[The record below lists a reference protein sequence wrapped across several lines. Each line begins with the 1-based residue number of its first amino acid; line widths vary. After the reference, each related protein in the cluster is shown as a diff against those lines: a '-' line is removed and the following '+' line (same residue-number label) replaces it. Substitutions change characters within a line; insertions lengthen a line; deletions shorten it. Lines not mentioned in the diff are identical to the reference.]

1 MLIER
6 QKKKLTAIRRM
17 RKIANRPAKHRAL
30 QHSAHASLRAFFPL
44 ELFVDR
50 SVYLPRRPAV
60 SLGFETGQRCP
71 NSRRNDWNQIYLK
84 EREREKREM
93 QRTRQSR
100 RARLDETNNARHFC
114 TVLFSFFL
122 STIPTLKRTRV
133 YKTKSKTICNLQKA
147 KHQSESRFRK
157 LFSTSFVFPY

>member
-44 ELFVDR
+44 DLFVDR

-84 EREREKREM
+84 ERERKEKCRGRDKAGE
-93 QRTRQSR
+93 QDLTRPTTR
-100 RARLDETNNARHFC
+100 VTF
-114 TVLFSFFL
+114 VLSFFL
-122 STIPTLKRTRV
+122 FRNPSGLFDPFEERW
-133 YKTKSKTICNLQKA
+133 SNLILLA
-147 KHQSESRFRK
+147 RNSLSEDFG
-157 LFSTSFVFPY
+157 T

>member
-50 SVYLPRRPAV
+50 SVYPILQRFTMSRHL
-60 SLGFETGQRCP
+60 LGF
-71 NSRRNDWNQIYLK
+71 SK
-84 EREREKREM
+84 V
-93 QRTRQSR
+93 RTFWK
-100 RARLDETNNARHFC
+100 AK
-114 TVLFSFFL
+114 V
-122 STIPTLKRTRV
+122 IILKR
-133 YKTKSKTICNLQKA
+133 L
-147 KHQSESRFRK
+147 
-157 LFSTSFVFPY
+157 

>member
-60 SLGFETGQRCP
+60 SFGFETGQRCP

-84 EREREKREM
+84 ERREKRNAEDETKQESKTWRDQ
-93 QRTRQSR
+93 QRVSLLYCPFFLFSQSR
-100 RARLDETNNARHFC
+100 RLPSVDAQSSSLGYHHTRSLGVGESVFVNN
-114 TVLFSFFL
+114 
-122 STIPTLKRTRV
+122 
-133 YKTKSKTICNLQKA
+133 
-147 KHQSESRFRK
+147 
-157 LFSTSFVFPY
+157 PYFKED

>member
-60 SLGFETGQRCP
+60 SFGFETGQRCP

-84 EREREKREM
+84 ERREKRNAE
-93 QRTRQSR
+93 
-100 RARLDETNNARHFC
+100 DETKQESKTWRDQQRASLLYPG

-122 STIPTLKRTRV
+122 KAAASLLWMHNPPPWGYHHTRSLGV
-133 YKTKSKTICNLQKA
+133 G
-147 KHQSESRFRK
+147 ESV
-157 LFSTSFVFPY
+157 FVNNP

>member
-44 ELFVDR
+44 DLFVDR

-84 EREREKREM
+84 EREKREM

-114 TVLFSFFL
+114 TVLFF
-122 STIPTLKRTRV
+122 
-133 YKTKSKTICNLQKA
+133 
-147 KHQSESRFRK
+147 
-157 LFSTSFVFPY
+157 LFSQSRRLPSVDAQSSSLGYHHTRSLGVGESVFVNNPYFKED

>member
-44 ELFVDR
+44 DLFVDR

-84 EREREKREM
+84 EREKREM

-114 TVLFSFFL
+114 TVPFSFFSQSRRL
-122 STIPTLKRTRV
+122 PSVDAQSSSLGYHHTRSLGV
-133 YKTKSKTICNLQKA
+133 G
-147 KHQSESRFRK
+147 ESV
-157 LFSTSFVFPY
+157 FVNNPYFKED

>member
-44 ELFVDR
+44 DLFVDR

-84 EREREKREM
+84 ERREKRNAE
-93 QRTRQSR
+93 
-100 RARLDETNNARHFC
+100 DETKQESKTWRDQQRESLLYCPF
-114 TVLFSFFL
+114 FFFFL
-122 STIPTLKRTRV
+122 KVEPERAK
-133 YKTKSKTICNLQKA
+133 KA
-147 KHQSESRFRK
+147 KFGRK
-157 LFSTSFVFPY
+157 AKISYSHIYLWVVLGGYSWVL

>member
-44 ELFVDR
+44 DLFVDR

-84 EREREKREM
+84 EREKREM

-114 TVLFSFFL
+114 TVLFPFFSKLGFFKPVVYFNRDTTWQNFSFL
-122 STIPTLKRTRV
+122 IGK
-133 YKTKSKTICNLQKA
+133 
-147 KHQSESRFRK
+147 FRCC
-157 LFSTSFVFPY
+157 S

>member
-60 SLGFETGQRCP
+60 SFGFETGQRCP

-84 EREREKREM
+84 ERREKRKEKCRGRDKAGE
-93 QRTRQSR
+93 QDLTRPTTR
-100 RARLDETNNARHFC
+100 VTF
-114 TVLFSFFL
+114 VLSFFSFF
-122 STIPTLKRTRV
+122 SKPPPPFCGCTILLPGVPPHK
-133 YKTKSKTICNLQKA
+133 
-147 KHQSESRFRK
+147 K
-157 LFSTSFVFPY
+157 LGGGRIGFFVNNP

>member
-60 SLGFETGQRCP
+60 SFGFETGQRYPSLLTSKC
-71 NSRRNDWNQIYLK
+71 I
-84 EREREKREM
+84 
-93 QRTRQSR
+93 R
-100 RARLDETNNARHFC
+100 RAP
-114 TVLFSFFL
+114 FSWGAIVRAL
-122 STIPTLKRTRV
+122 
-133 YKTKSKTICNLQKA
+133 N
-147 KHQSESRFRK
+147 RF
-157 LFSTSFVFPY
+157 

>member
-44 ELFVDR
+44 DLFVDR

-84 EREREKREM
+84 ERREKRKEKCRGRDKAGE
-93 QRTRQSR
+93 QDLTRPTTR
-100 RARLDETNNARHFC
+100 VTF
-114 TVLFSFFL
+114 VLSFFL
-122 STIPTLKRTRV
+122 FS
-133 YKTKSKTICNLQKA
+133 Q
-147 KHQSESRFRK
+147 SRFRTTK
-157 LFSTSFVFPY
+157 LEKSNLLLLKTGKLDQKYPLIFVDFYQI

>member
-60 SLGFETGQRCP
+60 SFGFETGQRCP
-71 NSRRNDWNQIYLK
+71 NSRRNGWMRGLLVP
-84 EREREKREM
+84 REP
-93 QRTRQSR
+93 
-100 RARLDETNNARHFC
+100 RLGC
-114 TVLFSFFL
+114 
-122 STIPTLKRTRV
+122 
-133 YKTKSKTICNLQKA
+133 
-147 KHQSESRFRK
+147 
-157 LFSTSFVFPY
+157 

>member
-44 ELFVDR
+44 ELSVDR

-60 SLGFETGQRCP
+60 SFGFETGQRCP

-84 EREREKREM
+84 ERREKRNAE
-93 QRTRQSR
+93 
-100 RARLDETNNARHFC
+100 DET
-114 TVLFSFFL
+114 
-122 STIPTLKRTRV
+122 KQE
-133 YKTKSKTICNLQKA
+133 SKTWRDQQRASLVLSPFVSHRVK
-147 KHQSESRFRK
+147 KSPRK
-157 LFSTSFVFPY
+157 RIVTCKIRDPLYTTFLKILTKNY